1 MSSKLSA
8 ITPSVPIG
16 KDVIYRVDNSTGT
29 PASASS
35 YLPDAAALG
44 SREGT
49 LVNGYVNVT
58 VSSNNITVAIKALD
72 GTNPSST
79 NPVVI
84 KIGTSFRRITSSL
97 SVTLNAG
104 TNWFN
109 SGAAA
114 HATFEQNY
122 FVYLSYR
129 TASSAVVVGFGR
141 IPYARLYSDFSTTS
155 TAEKYGAFSTAPAS
169 TDAVVNIGRFAAT
182 LSASAS
188 YNWSV
193 PTFTASN
200 LLQFPI
206 YESEFM
212 TWAPA
217 PTGFSAVPTNTVYNY
232 RFVGKEIVI
241 RYREQANGTSNATTF
256 TATAPFTALT
266 MSNMVWQ
273 GLGSGVDN
281 GSGLTTA
288 VLATIS
294 SASATINFFAS
305 PSPSGT
311 AWTNA
316 NGKRVGFVELRYSV
330 A

>member
-1 MSSKLSA
+1 MSDAYIKTVEGGEVTTPTLSHFLEL
-8 ITPSVPIG
+8 
-16 KDVIYRVDNSTGT
+16 DNG
-29 PASASS
+29 
-35 YLPDAAALG
+35 
-44 SREGT
+44 
-49 LVNGYVNVT
+49 
-58 VSSNNITVAIKALD
+58 VSSEYIRAIYLSSLWAVEGQVINGAISVSVATNDLTVAIKTTA
-72 GTNPSST
+72 GTDPSASD
-79 NPVVI
+79 PVGV
-84 KIGTSFRRITSSL
+84 KINGTTRWITSAL
-97 SVTLNAG
+97 SVTLLDG

-122 FVYLSYR
+122 FVYLGYR

-141 IPYARLYSDFSTTS
+141 IPYARLYSDFSATS

-217 PTGFSAVPTNTVYNY
+217 PTGFSAVPTNTIYNY